1 MYFEAEPSQITR
13 LESTALVQLMK
24 LLLLAESQTND
35 ITLRATTVALQITHA
50 DGGEDGRV
58 EWSGG
63 VTSTDYFPSN
73 FCIFQAKAQNLTDA
87 SIKRELLKKSK
98 DKSRRGKTELN
109 QAILDA
115 LANKGAYIIF
125 SSAAFTGPKI
135 KKLKDAAKASIRAGK
150 KNPNHLAAIE
160 VYDAN
165 KIATWVNSHPAVALW
180 LAERERKRH
189 LAGFQTHEG
198 WGKSADITTGPWIPG
213 DSPRFIGV
221 NVQPTDNSDQTSNCE
236 WTFGEVSKEVSQRL
250 ASPGQLVR
258 IFGPSGFGK
267 SRFAYEILKQD
278 DTLRGR
284 LNRASTIYADASIVG
299 EEVGKLA
306 LEIAGSGASAVL
318 VIDECQDDL
327 HLKLA
332 SIAQRNGS
340 KLRIISMDVETKV
353 LQSKNTLPIRLASA
367 SEKLIEAI
375 AKGVSPKL
383 SAADTSFIND
393 VAAGFPQMAVLAAQ
407 QNADGRATFD
417 SVDQLLDRILW
428 GRRPQNIDA
437 QRALE
442 VLSIFDWVG
451 LSGEHEA
458 EGRLVTQELTGLSF
472 DAFVEHI
479 RSFKSRG
486 IVVERGS
493 YVQVQPVPLAAR
505 LARTRWELMPDG
517 KMIAFFRTANSRLQE
532 SLLRRVRWLDGTP
545 QARTFAKTLLSPDN
559 FGNLEAL
566 NSKFGS
572 ELLDRLVHVDP
583 EFAEVTI
590 VRVFGGLS
598 IAHLKQFQQGRRNLV
613 WALERLVFRR
623 QSFVNAATLLRRL
636 GAAETETGIGNNA
649 SGEFEQLYQLYLSGT
664 EAEPSLRL
672 QVLDEGLASSD
683 PDEQAIS
690 FRALTRML
698 DTGSFTRSGGAG
710 EIGSQ
715 IRLLDWQPKIN
726 GDVWEFYRVAI
737 KRLLPMAL
745 SNNKNADAA
754 IRALAS
760 HLRGLIRALPFEDI
774 ETLVRTVTKAKGM
787 WIGGLQGL
795 NSWLYYDSTNGT
807 PANLG
812 NDVRKLFDEL
822 MPTDPVDL
830 ALLYADG
837 WSADFHDPDVPFD
850 RNSSDFEYSA
860 RQLVEQA
867 KVIARTPELVNRT
880 LESFVHNDA
889 KSPFPLGRTLAQ
901 HVRDP
906 VALFR
911 KAVRL
916 IESGDRRPNLG
927 FFSGLIFGAD
937 QRNPDLARKCIRIA
951 LDSRK
956 LRENAISMIGSGKLQ
971 PNDLQLVVSLLRS
984 GDVKPRECAV
994 LSYGRGLDHLS
1005 AKDIMPLMNELTRHG
1020 SAGLWTVL
1028 DMLGM
1033 YLHGGRVIDKPI
1045 VDKLK
1050 SVLTSP
1056 KLFSAATDA
1065 SMNGHW
1071 FETKVSQL
1079 SARGMITADFAS
1091 RLIKQM
1097 LSICRTKDHD
1107 VFYHLDGPVQN
1118 AIRVLLPKYPKEVW
1132 AEVSKLLLTKD
1143 WLVRHR
1149 VERLLQISGDEHMGG
1164 GLLAT
1169 MPDELYFSWVRSAP
1183 KSRAAIPVH
1192 WLPVTTKNADGRL
1205 SWTPEIEAYVKEF
1218 GMYPDVMAQLA
1229 MRLHPNSW
1237 WGSLGPL
1244 LEPLIPLVN
1253 EWTTHPLEQV
1263 RQWARDY
1270 LAHLQRDIA
1279 NAHRRSE
1286 EDVVRYG

>member
-1 MYFEAEPSQITR
+1 
-13 LESTALVQLMK
+13 MK

-35 ITLRATTVALQITHA
+35 IALRATTVALQITHA

-63 VTSTDYFPSN
+63 VTSTDYFPST

-98 DKSRRGKTELN
+98 VRSGRGKTELN
-109 QAILDA
+109 QAILDV

-150 KNPNHLAAIE
+150 KHPSHLAAIE

-198 WGKSADITTGPWIPG
+198 WAKSADITTGPWIPG

-221 NVQPTDNSDQTSNCE
+221 NVQPADNSKQTSNRE
-236 WTFGEVSKEVSQRL
+236 WTFDEVSKEVSERL
-250 ASPGQLVR
+250 ANSGQLVR

-299 EEVGKLA
+299 DEVGKLA
-306 LEIAGSGASAVL
+306 LEIADSGASAVL
-318 VIDECQDDL
+318 VIDECPDDM

-332 SIAQRNGS
+332 NIAQRNGS
-340 KLRIISMDVETKV
+340 KLRIVSMDVETKV
-353 LQSKNTLPIRLASA
+353 LQSKNTLPIRLAPA
-367 SEKLIEAI
+367 SDKLIEEI

-383 SAADTSFIND
+383 SPADTSFIHD

-417 SVDQLLDRILW
+417 SVDQLLNRILW
-428 GRRPQNIDA
+428 GRRPQNADA

-442 VLSIFDWVG
+442 VLSIFDWIG

-458 EGRLVTQELTGLSF
+458 EGRMIAHELAGLSF
-472 DAFVEHI
+472 DSFVEHV

-493 YVQVQPVPLAAR
+493 FAQVQPVPLAAR
-505 LARTRWELMPDG
+505 LAGARWGLMPDG
-517 KMIAFFRTANSRLQE
+517 KMLTFFRTTNPRLQE
-532 SLLRRVRWLDGTP
+532 SILRRIRWLDGTS
-545 QARTFAKTLLSPDN
+545 QARTFARTLLSPET
-559 FGNLEAL
+559 FGNLGAL

-583 EFAEVTI
+583 DFAETTI

-598 IAHLKQFQQGRRNLV
+598 IAQLKQFQQGRRNLV

-683 PDEQAIS
+683 PDEQAIA

-715 IRLLDWQPKIN
+715 TRLVDWQPKMN
-726 GDVWEFYRVAI
+726 GDIWEFYRAAI
-737 KRLLPMAL
+737 QRLLPIAI
-745 SNNKNADAA
+745 SDDKRADAA
-754 IRALAS
+754 MRALAS
-760 HLRGLIRALPFEDI
+760 HLRGLFRALPFEEI
-774 ETLVRTVTKAKGM
+774 EALVRTVTKAKGT
-787 WIGGLQGL
+787 WIGGIQGL
-795 NSWLYYDSTNGT
+795 NSWLYYDSNNGT
-807 PANLG
+807 PAKLRK
-812 NDVRKLFDEL
+812 DVRKLFDEL

-830 ALLYADG
+830 ALLYAEG

-850 RNSSDFEYSA
+850 LNTNDFEYAA

-867 KVIARTPELVNRT
+867 KTIARSPKLVDRA
-880 LESFVHNDA
+880 LKIFVHNDA
-889 KSPFPLGRTLAQ
+889 KSPFPLGRTLAEF
-901 HVRDP
+901 VRDP

-911 KAVRL
+911 KAAKLVERG
-916 IESGDRRPNLG
+916 EKRPNFA
-927 FFSGLIFGAD
+927 FFSGIIFGAD
-937 QRNPDLARKCIRIA
+937 QRNPDLARRCVRIA
-951 LDSRK
+951 LNSGK

-971 PNDLQLVVSLLRS
+971 ATDLDLVVSLLKS

-1005 AKDIMPLMNELTRHG
+1005 AKDIMPLMSELTRHG
-1020 SAGLWTVL
+1020 SGGLWTVL

-1033 YLHGGRVIDKPI
+1033 YLHGGKAMDKLI

-1050 SVLTSP
+1050 SILTSP
-1056 KLFSAATDA
+1056 QLFSAATDA
-1065 SMNGHW
+1065 SRNGHW

-1079 SARGMITADFAS
+1079 SNRGLITADFAS
-1091 RLIKQM
+1091 RLTKQM

-1107 VFYHLDGPVQN
+1107 VFHHLDGPVQN
-1118 AIRVLLPKYPKEVW
+1118 AIKVLLPDFPKEVW
-1132 AEVSKLLLTKD
+1132 TEVAKLLLTKD

-1149 VERLLQISGDEHMGG
+1149 IERLLQISGEEHMGG

-1169 MPDELYFSWVRSAP
+1169 MPDGFYLSWVRSAP
-1183 KSRAAIPVH
+1183 KGRAAIPMH
-1192 WLPVTTKNADGRL
+1192 WLPVTTKTPDGKL
-1205 SWTPEIEAYVKEF
+1205 SWTPEIEAYVREF
-1218 GMYPDVMAQLA
+1218 GAYPGVMGQLA
-1229 MRLHPNSW
+1229 TRLHPNSW
-1237 WGSLGPL
+1237 WGSLAPL

-1263 RQWARDY
+1263 RQWAREY
-1270 LAHLQRDIA
+1270 VVHLHREIA
-1279 NAHRRSE
+1279 NANQRSE
-1286 EDVVRYG
+1286 EDVVRFG